1 MKKNTLYNYQT
12 EDDDNNYDKD
22 DFILPWPVSAPPC
35 PYKRLLSY
43 KRPPSQDRQHSS
55 WSLSNLQTT
64 LCTAHQEEKEQQSAS
79 SLCCVQV
86 LFALYTVLI
95 ISCAVVCAIVVLPP
109 MSGVIQCAVCI
120 IQCAM
125 CIIQDGQH
133 PPQSFSESTLQNV
146 GCCVSF
152 KMTSVNFFRGCFHTL
167 TLVLKF

>member
-1 MKKNTLYNYQT
+1 MLAHLKTPCTIIRQKRRIIIMIRM
-12 EDDDNNYDKD
+12 
-22 DFILPWPVSAPPC
+22 ILFCLGQCLPRPAHISD
-35 PYKRLLSY
+35 
-43 KRPPSQDRQHSS
+43 PPSQDRQHSS

-95 ISCAVVCAIVVLPP
+95 IWCAVVCAIVVLPP

-133 PPQSFSESTLQNV
+133 PPQSFSVL
-146 GCCVSF
+146 GA
-152 KMTSVNFFRGCFHTL
+152 SVLR
-167 TLVLKF
+167 